1 MRQRPYVIK
10 VAKQQGISSLRH
22 ADVATFVALVS
33 ARAVVWLGEKNRT
46 LSESFKDDFP
56 QNGTCSSGLAQ

>member
-10 VAKQQGISSLRH
+10 VAKQQGISLRH